1 MVSMS
6 RPVLAS
12 WRRRLGLERRVT
24 ALAAGLFVYGF
35 GEELWFRYLPE
46 YLRVLGASA
55 FAVGLFGT
63 ARDLLDAAYA
73 YPGGVLSD
81 RLGTRRSLLLFGSL
95 TTAGFAVYF
104 LWPSILGV
112 FLGLLLVMCW
122 QSLGL
127 PATFALIGEELKG
140 GRRIVGFTVQAVL
153 KRVPIV
159 LAPPLG
165 GLLLEELGMRHGMRV
180 GFAVSI
186 LLSMAMLFALRR
198 GLREEGKREA
208 APHPAPLPPGERVV
222 RERRG
227 RSKLA
232 PALRQLLIADC
243 LIRFCEG
250 MPEVFLVIWAIE
262 VVKVSPSQFGLLTS
276 VLMGTAI
283 VSYLPA
289 AALAER
295 AEKKWFIL
303 LTYVFFSLFPLAVFL
318 SRSFPALIGAFAV
331 GGLREIGEPARKAL
345 IVDLSDSQARGRTV
359 GIYYAIRGF
368 SVAGAAAVGGALW
381 TVGPSLTFVVAAGLG
396 FAGTAWTALFLR
408 VREERPAS

>member
-1 MVSMS
+1 MS
-6 RPVLAS
+6 RSALVS
-12 WRRRLGLERRVT
+12 WRRRLGLERRVG
-24 ALAAGLFVYGF
+24 ALAVGLFVYGF

-95 TTAGFAVYF
+95 TTAGFAAYLF
-104 LWPSILGV
+104 WPSILGV

-165 GLLLEELGMRHGMRV
+165 GLLLEKLGMRHGMRV

-186 LLSMAMLFALRR
+186 LLSMAMLFALRK
-198 GLREEGKREA
+198 GLREEERRED
-208 APHPAPLPPGERVV
+208 APLPPGEGVV
-222 RERRG
+222 RDGRE

-262 VVKVSPSQFGLLTS
+262 VVKISPFRFGLLTS

-283 VSYLPA
+283 VSYVPA

-303 LTYVFFSLFPLAVFL
+303 LTYIFFSLFPLAVFL
-318 SRSFPALIGAFAV
+318 SHSFMALIGAFAV

-381 TVGPSLTFVVAAGLG
+381 TVGPSLTFLVAAGLG

-408 VREERPAS
+408 VQEERPAS